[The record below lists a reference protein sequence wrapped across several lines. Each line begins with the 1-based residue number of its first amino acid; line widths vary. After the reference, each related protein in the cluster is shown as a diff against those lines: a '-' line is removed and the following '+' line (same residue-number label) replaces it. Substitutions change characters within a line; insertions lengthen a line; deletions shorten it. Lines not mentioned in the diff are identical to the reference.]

1 MKLKV
6 NQLAFILD
14 AIDCYEDS
22 GNYTS
27 SDGKHSLT
35 ENEVNEVI
43 LTFLDEFESVSN
55 N

>member
-1 MKLKV
+1 MKLNA
-6 NQLAFILD
+6 NQLAFVLD

-22 GNYTS
+22 GNFTS
-27 SDGKHSLT
+27 SDGKYSLT

-43 LTFLDEFESVSN
+43 LTFLDEFRSVSN